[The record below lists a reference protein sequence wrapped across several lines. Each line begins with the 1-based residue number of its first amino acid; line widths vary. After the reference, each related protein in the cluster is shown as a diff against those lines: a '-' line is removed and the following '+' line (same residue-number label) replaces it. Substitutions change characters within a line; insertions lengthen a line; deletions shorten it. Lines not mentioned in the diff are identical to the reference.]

1 MVLVIDEK
9 LGCQLAEV
17 HLETTHVGS
26 VRPTR
31 RPHAHRC
38 ANGGAWIVQMRN
50 ASATH
55 LQPAD
60 ALKRTYASPDANGD
74 LVLHLRAKPHAKC
87 RRSTRLL
94 SLNSKKAL
102 LSPPTKILKTSQG
115 RTARLNRE
123 ARGWAHP
130 ARAAVQ
136 EFFDINAVESKL
148 VEKGARGSTI
158 LYLRTLLLHR

>member
-1 MVLVIDEK
+1 MTVMVLVIDEK

-60 ALKRTYASPDANGD
+60 LRQGNRLMRHLTTDANGD
-74 LVLHLRAKPHAKC
+74 LVLYLPLNLMRSAED
-87 RRSTRLL
+87 RLVSSRSTR
-94 SLNSKKAL
+94 K
-102 LSPPTKILKTSQG
+102 
-115 RTARLNRE
+115 R
-123 ARGWAHP
+123 HYC
-130 ARAAVQ
+130 
-136 EFFDINAVESKL
+136 
-148 VEKGARGSTI
+148 
-158 LYLRTLLLHR
+158 LYRRRY